1 MKKFDV
7 VLIFVACVLVA
18 ILLGFSSFS
27 VETETAGGGGSG
39 FFSTFI
45 KIALSFFLFFY
56 VMGWKLAQYRDKMYP
71 RFQKLLD
78 YHKIVSDFFQRIFNS
93 LNVPKIPLG
102 DKLSL
107 DSVHVLVIVL
117 VLIFLNIL

>member
-7 VLIFVACVLVA
+7 VLILVACVLVA
-18 ILLGFSSFS
+18 MLLGFSSFS
-27 VETETAGGGGSG
+27 VETEPAGGGSG
-39 FFSTFI
+39 FFSAFI

-56 VMGWKLAQYRDKMYP
+56 VMGWKLVQYRDKMYP

-78 YHKIVSDFFQRIFNS
+78 YHKVVSDFFQRIFNS
-93 LNVPKIPLG
+93 LNVPKIQLG

-107 DSVHVLVIVL
+107 DSAHVLVIVL
-117 VLIFLNIL
+117 VLILLNIL

>member
-45 KIALSFFLFFY
+45 KIALSFFCFFTSW
-56 VMGWKLAQYRDKMYP
+56 VGNWRSTGTKCT
-71 RFQKLLD
+71 
-78 YHKIVSDFFQRIFNS
+78 
-93 LNVPKIPLG
+93 LG
-102 DKLSL
+102 FRSCWTTIRL
-107 DSVHVLVIVL
+107 
-117 VLIFLNIL
+117 

>member
-18 ILLGFSSFS
+18 ILLGFSSVS
-27 VETETAGGGGSG
+27 VETETASGGSG
-39 FFSTFI
+39 FFSAFI
-45 KIALSFFLFFY
+45 KIVLSFFLFFY

-93 LNVPKIPLG
+93 LNVPKIQLG

-107 DSVHVLVIVL
+107 DSAHVFVIVL
-117 VLIFLNIL
+117 VLILLNIL

>member
-7 VLIFVACVLVA
+7 VLILVACVLVA

-27 VETETAGGGGSG
+27 VETETAGGGSG
-39 FFSTFI
+39 FFSAFI

-93 LNVPKIPLG
+93 LNVPKIQLG

-107 DSVHVLVIVL
+107 DSAHVLVIVL